1 MHIYSFQAWDTAKN
15 NKEWG
20 LIHQTE
26 DFFHCCG
33 YDDNDRKNQS
43 QDEINYCTTNIP
55 VCRSPNP
62 TTASNA
68 STPVSSFEF
77 PDDCLTCKEFIDI
90 KIDKGFNA
98 VGGLGLFFALT
109 EVGCAQIILDITKHD
124 WNKFVCT

>member
-109 EVGCAQIILDITKHD
+109 EVGCAQIILDIK
-124 WNKFVCT
+124 K